1 MAREAKSGK
10 KVWIARAAIA
20 AILITALLVS
30 LLWADAINRRFGLI
44 QTEEKPYDG
53 EYSAQEVLEL
63 GGDLNVHFVDV
74 GQGDACIIEFPDERT
89 MLIDAGDTHSK
100 NKQNLLDYIEKNIND
115 AAGNDIRYFDFAV
128 LTHPDSDHCGGMY
141 DVLTKYPAKTFYRP
155 CVASAYK
162 DGEKGDTFVDPAKD
176 LIAEK
181 TGDNKNNVKTTAA
194 YDKAIQAG
202 YNANKVNGVES
213 EVIITNFLSDGADA
227 VITPEGVEKGAPDYY
242 EFTFFVSETSY
253 VDNNNYSPVMV
264 LEYHDKRFML
274 SGDAE
279 KEAEENFVALAKAG
293 KGNYAM
299 FTEDFTVDVFK
310 LGHHGSSTSSSEA
323 FIEAMTTAQNR
334 PNVKAIISCGEGNKY
349 KHPHTAV
356 LERLTKMGFADENI
370 VRTDVNGSIAMSV
383 RGVAAA
389 SGGGYTY
396 ELYMGAEAVRRTA
409 AAVGNDTVQLT
420 WKEIVLLAV
429 IVILAVLIVFPA
441 VRGLQRKAHAAAKS
455 GSSQSRGGGRGKGS
469 ARK

>member
-1 MAREAKSGK
+1 MAKETKSGK
-10 KVWIARAAIA
+10 KIWAARVVLAAVLIA
-20 AILITALLVS
+20 ALLVS
-30 LLWADAINRRFGLI
+30 LLWTDAINRKFGLI

-53 EYSAQEVLEL
+53 EYTAQEVLEL

-89 MLIDAGDTHSK
+89 MLIDAGDTHTK

-115 AAGNDIRYFDFAV
+115 AEGNDITYFDFAV

-155 CVASAYK
+155 SVYSSYTK
-162 DGEKGDTFVDPAKD
+162 NGFTDPDTSIDR
-176 LIAEK
+176 
-181 TGDNKNNVKTTAA
+181 TNKNNVKDTAA
-194 YDKAIQAG
+194 YGKAIEAG
-202 YNANKVNGVES
+202 YNADKINGVES
-213 EVIITNFLSDGADA
+213 EVIVTNFLSDGDDA
-227 VITPEGVEKGAPDYY
+227 VITPEGVAEGEANYY
-242 EFTFFVSETSY
+242 EFTFFVSDTSY
-253 VDNNNYSPVMV
+253 TDWNDYSPVMV
-264 LEYHDKRFML
+264 LEYQGKRFML

-279 KEAEENFVALAKAG
+279 KKAEENFVARAKEG

-310 LGHHGSSTSSSEA
+310 LGHHGSRTSSSEA
-323 FIEAMTTAQNR
+323 FIEAMTTAENR

-349 KHPHTAV
+349 KHPHTEV

-383 RGVAAA
+383 RGEVAA

-396 ELYMGAEAVRRTA
+396 ELFMGAEAVRRTA

-420 WKEIVLLAV
+420 WKEIVIAA
-429 IVILAVLIVFPA
+429 IVLIVIVLIVLPV
-441 VRGLQRKAHAAAKS
+441 VRNLQKQARAAAKQS
-455 GSSQSRGGGRGKGS
+455 SSQSRGGTRGKGS